1 MFAAQDPICLGK
13 TESISVGEIN
23 KGETDMK
30 ATTKMTALKRA
41 LALAAV
47 LALTGT
53 AWAKSSPPG
62 VSGDLSTDRTS
73 ATVTVTAQCDSTTQ
87 GISGALSVYILQS
100 VGRLINIGIGNGTVT
115 CNVGA
120 TPTTQ
125 DVTVNAI
132 PGLAFQPGPATMVIR
147 ITTID
152 PLTLQPTVSETGSR
166 VNLHP

>member
-1 MFAAQDPICLGK
+1 VKKRGFSGK
-13 TESISVGEIN
+13 TN

-41 LALAAV
+41 FAVAAV

-62 VSGDLSTDRTS
+62 VPGDLSADRTS
-73 ATVTVTAQCDSTTQ
+73 ATVSVSAQCDPLTQ
-87 GISGALSVYILQS
+87 GASGTLSVYILQS

-115 CNVGA
+115 CDNTA
-120 TPTTQ
+120 TPQ

-132 PGLAFQPGPATMVIR
+132 SGLTFQPGPATMLIR
-147 ITTID
+147 FTTID
-152 PLTLQPTVSETGSR
+152 PITLQPTVSETGSR